1 MLKACA
7 VNIIMPGKSNDAEIE
22 LKRTSSSRRGRQKD
36 VVYGVLLECSKIAKD
51 EFWRNFY
58 EDLASGKASRGIYIS
73 NGVIHS
79 SNKRGGFTYNIT
91 DKAPEV
97 IVQEL
102 HYLLT
107 THTSICSRKDMT
119 KKRQIVQEIED
130 ELNEYD
136 RGKWKAIK
144 RKNVRNMLLVDF
156 ALSLRHKYGLTWPAT
171 LSAYHTIVTAFECK
185 THSSK
190 DVNYER
196 GKIRSIDDIDIS
208 EDKTTIINQRDLTED
223 EPELKPET
231 NAIYIQSMFE
241 PYLSTWI
248 KSIK

>member
-1 MLKACA
+1 MPPKSKNAAIDNSKA
-7 VNIIMPGKSNDAEIE
+7 IIDK
-22 LKRTSSSRRGRQKD
+22 TSIKRGRQKD
-36 VVYGVLLECSKIAKD
+36 IIYGVLLECSSIAKD

-119 KKRQIVQEIED
+119 KKRQLVKEIQD

-136 RGKWKAIK
+136 KGKWTAVK

-156 ALSLRHKYGLTWPAT
+156 SLNLKQKYNLTWPAT
-171 LSAYHTIVTAFECK
+171 LSAYQTILTAFDCR

-196 GKIRSIDDIDIS
+196 GKIRSIEDIEIS
-208 EDKTTIINQRDLTED
+208 EDGKTIINQRDVFD
-223 EPELKPET
+223 EPEDVQES
-231 NAIYIQSMFE
+231 NAIYIQSLFE
-241 PYLSTWI
+241 PYVSAWI